1 MLVKKKYLLKLI
13 GGFFLINCTK
23 IKNRKMGI
31 LVVESGSTKTDWR
44 IIAPDGSISQ
54 FKTIGFNPYYQDSSI
69 IYNEI
74 AENIL
79 GKIQFEISKVF
90 YYGTG
95 ITSEEKSEIVKIA
108 MQKAFK
114 KANIEV
120 FDDMQAAARSLCLD
134 EPGIACI
141 LGTGANS
148 CYYDG
153 KSITEQIKPLGFWL
167 GDEGSGGYLGK
178 ELIKK
183 YLRQELSP
191 EIREKFIKKFGELT
205 RTEIL
210 DKAYNKPMPNKYFA
224 GFSKFIF
231 DNRANPEMYLIV
243 YEAFNLFFEKNV
255 LKYTN
260 YQSVKVHFTGS
271 VAFYYSDILRKV
283 AVKNGIT
290 VGVILE
296 SPIAGLVL
304 FHKNQG
310 KTL

>member
-1 MLVKKKYLLKLI
+1 
-13 GGFFLINCTK
+13 
-23 IKNRKMGI
+23 MGI
-31 LVVESGSTKTDWR
+31 FVVESGSTKTDWR
-44 IIAPDGSISQ
+44 LIAPDGSISQ
-54 FKTIGFNPYYQDSSI
+54 YKTIGFNPYYQDSNS

-74 AENIL
+74 AEYIL
-79 GKIQFEISKVF
+79 GKIQIEISKVF

-95 ITSEEKSEIVKIA
+95 ITNLEKSEIVKTA
-108 MQKAFK
+108 LQKAFK
-114 KANIEV
+114 KAKIEV
-120 FDDMQAAARSLCLD
+120 FDDMLAAARSLCLD

-153 KSITEQIKPLGFWL
+153 KSIIEQIKPLGFWL

-191 EIREKFIKKFGELT
+191 EIRDKFIKKFGELT

-210 DKAYNKPMPNKYFA
+210 DKAYNEPMPNRYFA

-255 LKYTN
+255 LKYSY

-271 VAFYYSDILRKV
+271 VAFYYSDILRKS

-304 FHKNQG
+304 FHKNQL
-310 KTL
+310 KIL